1 MVLAVQVTGYFA
13 TQEALGDGM
22 VWIAAK
28 VRRAALIDS
37 DQNRA
42 GIGAVESAGRVPDVF
57 HYIDYRG

>member
-1 MVLAVQVTGYFA
+1 
-13 TQEALGDGM
+13 
-22 VWIAAK
+22 
-28 VRRAALIDS
+28 VRRASLIDG